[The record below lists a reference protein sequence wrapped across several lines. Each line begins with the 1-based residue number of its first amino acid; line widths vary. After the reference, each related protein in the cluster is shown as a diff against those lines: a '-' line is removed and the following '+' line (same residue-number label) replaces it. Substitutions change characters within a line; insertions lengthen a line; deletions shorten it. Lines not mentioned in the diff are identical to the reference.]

1 MMFNVVFSCYAVRQD
16 QASATPIH
24 EHKYSSCAAGS
35 RISSNGA
42 ASTSAAAQRQNG
54 KQAVSPSVNGIATD
68 ARFQSAVGRESPRV
82 AQVALDP
89 AATPLVDLNAAT
101 FEGGD
106 PNRIRLADLILN
118 DGEAASLCHCPLHVL
133 CDPACLCIAP
143 EW

>member
-1 MMFNVVFSCYAVRQD
+1 M
-16 QASATPIH
+16 H
-24 EHKYSSCAAGS
+24 EHEYSSCAAGS

-54 KQAVSPSVNGIATD
+54 QQVASPSGNGIAAET
-68 ARFQSAVGRESPRV
+68 RFQSAVGRENPGV

-89 AATPLVDLNAAT
+89 VATPLVDLNAAT

-118 DGEAASLCHCPLHVL
+118 DGEAASLCHCPPHILS
-133 CDPACLCIAP
+133 DTACLCIAP
-143 EW
+143 EC